1 VTSGSQFPLKPFA
14 DSADGIPR
22 GETEL
27 LVPTAAA
34 GDGDWNKYY
43 RDAAER
49 RSQQGGDPFKRVL
62 QRYILR
68 QRCLL
73 AGSSLVLV
81 GLVTTFVLVL
91 MR

>member
-1 VTSGSQFPLKPFA
+1 MPL
-14 DSADGIPR
+14 S
-22 GETEL
+22 T
-27 LVPTAAA
+27 A
-34 GDGDWNKYY
+34 GDGDWGKYY
-43 RDAAER
+43 QDAAQR
-49 RSQQGGDPFKRVL
+49 RSQQGGDPLKRLL

-81 GLVTTFVLVL
+81 GLVTTFVVVL

>member
-1 VTSGSQFPLKPFA
+1 VTGGSQFPLKPLA
-14 DSADGIPR
+14 DSADGTSR
-22 GETEL
+22 GEKEL
-27 LVPTAAA
+27 LVPIATA

-49 RSQQGGDPFKRVL
+49 RSQQGGDPLKRVL
-62 QRYILR
+62 KRYILR

-81 GLVTTFVLVL
+81 GLVTTFVVVL